1 MKRISCIVCLI
12 VIALLPSCK
21 GTVDSPDKPVN
32 ADPSAVG
39 FNVYVNRGLQTKAG
53 WGGVLTLDDL
63 KDETKANGFGVFAY
77 YGNGALYNE
86 TSKPDFMYDQ
96 QVTYNTTNN
105 VWGYSPVKYWPNE
118 FGEAASSEAA
128 DRLTFFAYAPF
139 ADVTPS
145 TGVVTG
151 DATTGIIGMSRNIT
165 AGDPVVMYSSSLT
178 PGAGVDLCWGVAADA
193 FTSSVD
199 GDNNSVA
206 AGYPFLNV
214 IKPKTGDH
222 LKFEFNH
229 ALAQLNVQIDAD
241 IDEVAADGKTKIYV
255 RSVTFNGFSMRGS
268 LNLNSNT
275 TDGPIWYDISGTGKL
290 KREPVTVYD
299 GRTDGMEGVETATDM
314 SEKPVNLNPV
324 IVQDKPYGDAGLKA
338 GVTATAVNLFNNTD
352 DNAPVMVIPTPG
364 VPMSVTIVYDVET
377 EDSRLAGL
385 LSDGVTHGSSVENK
399 ITKNITTTQGNMIL
413 SAGKKYVVKL
423 HLGLTSVK
431 FDADVAVWD
440 NTTYE
445 GSGYLPENT
454 TSLGTVT
461 ITDGSSSPTPTPL
474 TSLTMWKGETMAQ
487 APGVIVV
494 DDLSQPVTG
503 FTTEWTSSNTGV
515 ATVAADGTVTPVA
528 PGTATITAKA
538 TKDGK
543 VASKSY
549 TMYVNELTGISIT
562 STATDISVGGTLP
575 VKATLE
581 INGGN
586 TVYGDITS
594 ILPSVTWESSE
605 SEKISVT
612 SPIDAEKEG
621 DDYVSTT
628 TATAETPATIGDHAD
643 ITASVG
649 GFSKTVTLTC
659 TDSRTVTGVTLGTPT
674 TTTVW
679 RCEGFTVPSVTVQGT
694 DDSDL
699 TSLATLTW
707 EVNGQTVTETGGVI
721 PLSAA
726 GALTVKVTA
735 SYNNSD
741 ATSDPITVYANELT
755 GISVAPVSVSVLK
768 DATITLTASLTKTDY
783 GEATALT
790 NPTVSWSSGS
800 TSYVTVSPATGTST
814 TASGVAAG
822 GSSTVTASVP
832 SDYMQYGVAN
842 SASCTVQCVTPSTS
856 AFRGYEVSPGIL
868 YRDKDGNYGL
878 TNVRDGANFNP
889 FELRGYWNTTS
900 RNASTT
906 SSTYYFQFTFL
917 RGADELGADSNN
929 SNNIN
934 AGSNKLPGGWTIPSD
949 VIWKTI
955 LYGEPK
961 SAITVNNTQLHG
973 DDYSK
978 GAYAFARIQS
988 AEDANVYY
996 PGILLFRDGSNI
1008 TCPVED
1014 GKGLN
1019 ASKVG
1024 VKNASYADNTLT
1036 MTQFNDLITAGCL
1049 FIPAGGYYSSTFNS
1063 WRPYEKD
1070 DGYYHCSNMRD
1081 SSNYLFLRVLSG
1093 SLVGVAHS
1101 TTNDYYPVR
1110 LIKPKY
1116 E

>member
-1 MKRISCIVCLI
+1 MKKILWTLAVAVAMIS
-12 VIALLPSCK
+12 SCDLNIDTPDNPK
-21 GTVDSPDKPVN
+21 DVDPT
-32 ADPSAVG
+32 AVG

-53 WGGVLTLDDL
+53 WEGVLTLDDL
-63 KDETKANGFGVFAY
+63 KDKTKANGFGVFAY

-86 TSKPDFMYDQ
+86 TMMPDFMYDQ
-96 QVTYNTTNN
+96 QVCFTDNN
-105 VWGYSPVKYWPNE
+105 VWEYSPIKYWPNE
-118 FGEAASSEAA
+118 YGEAASSEAA

-145 TGVVTG
+145 TGVVTDG
-151 DATTGIIGMSRNIT
+151 SATGIIGMSRNISK
-165 AGDPVVMYSSSLT
+165 GDPVVMYSSSLT
-178 PGAGVDLCWGVAADA
+178 PGNGVDLCWGVAAEP

-199 GDNNSVA
+199 GSNNNNVA

-241 IDEVAADGKTKIYV
+241 INNEVAGDSYTKIYV

-268 LNLNSNT
+268 LNLNSNKT
-275 TDGPIWYDISGTGKL
+275 EGPIWYDISGTGKL
-290 KREPVTVYD
+290 KREPVTIYD
-299 GRTDGMEGVETATDM
+299 GRTDGMEGVETASDV
-314 SEKPVNLNPV
+314 SEKPASLNPI
-324 IVQDKPYGDAGLKA
+324 IVQAKPYGNPELKA
-338 GVTATAVNLFNNTD
+338 GVTTAPVNLFNGALD
-352 DNAPVMVIPTPG
+352 APVMVIPTPG

-377 EDSRLAGL
+377 EDRRLAGY

-399 ITKNITTTQGNMIL
+399 ITKTITTSESNMIL
-413 SAGKKYVVKL
+413 SSGKKYVVKL
-423 HLGLTSVK
+423 HLGLTSVR

-461 ITDGSSSPTPTPL
+461 ITDGSSSAPIS
-474 TSLTMWKGETMAQ
+474 SLAMWMGETMTT
-487 APGVIVV
+487 APTVTVE
-494 DDLSQPVTG
+494 DENHNPVTG
-503 FTTEWTSSNTGV
+503 FTTKWTSSDTGV
-515 ATVAADGTVTPVA
+515 ATVAEDGTVTPVA
-528 PGTATITAKA
+528 PGTATITVKV

-543 VASKSY
+543 TSSKSY

-586 TVYGDITS
+586 AVNGDIA
-594 ILPSVTWESSE
+594 PSVTWTSSA
-605 SEKISVT
+605 SAKISIT
-612 SPIDAEKEG
+612 SPVTAVKEG

-628 TATAETPATIGDHAD
+628 TATALTPAVLGDQAT
-643 ITASVG
+643 ITASIG
-649 GFSKTVTLTC
+649 AHTDNVTLTC
-659 TDSRTVTGVTLGTPT
+659 TDSRTVTGVTLGAST

-679 RCEGFTVPSVTVQGT
+679 RCEGFTVPTVTVQGSE
-694 DDSDL
+694 DSDL

-707 EVNGQTVTETGGVI
+707 KVNGETVTETSGVI

-726 GALTVKVTA
+726 GALTVTVTA
-735 SYNNSD
+735 SYNNSE
-741 ATSDPITVYANELT
+741 ATSDPVTVYANELT
-755 GISVAPVSVSVLK
+755 GISVAPESVNVLK
-768 DATITLTASLTKTDY
+768 GATTTLTASLTKTEHGDV
-783 GEATALT
+783 TALID
-790 NPTVSWSSGS
+790 PTITWSSGS
-800 TSYVTVSPATGTST
+800 TAYVTVSPATGTST

-832 SDYMQYGVAN
+832 SDYMQSGVAN

-900 RNASTT
+900 RNASTS

-934 AGSNKLPGGWTIPSD
+934 AGSAKLPQGWTIPSKD
-949 VIWKTI
+949 IWTAI
-955 LYGEPK
+955 LFGEPK
-961 SAITVNNTQLHG
+961 SAITVNDTQLHG
-973 DDYSK
+973 DSSNK
-978 GAYAFARIQS
+978 GAYALARIQS
-988 AEDANVYY
+988 AEDPNVYY
-996 PGILLFRDGSNI
+996 PGILLFRDGMNI
-1008 TCPVED
+1008 TCT
-1014 GKGLN
+1014 GLN
-1019 ASKVG
+1019 TSKVG
-1024 VKNASYADNTLT
+1024 VQTASFEDNTLT
-1036 MTQFNDLITAGCL
+1036 MTQYNDLITAGCL
-1049 FIPAGGYYSSTFNS
+1049 FITVGGYYSSTFNS
-1063 WRPYEKD
+1063 WRPYEKNE
-1070 DGYYHCSNMRD
+1070 GYYHCSNMRD
-1081 SSNYLFLRVLSG
+1081 SNKYWFLQVLSG
-1093 SLVGVAHS
+1093 TSIGIAHS
-1101 TTNDYYPVR
+1101 TTGDYYPVR

>member
-63 KDETKANGFGVFAY
+63 KDGTKANGFGVFAY

-96 QVTYNTTNN
+96 QVRFTTNN
-105 VWGYSPVKYWPNE
+105 VWEYSPVKYWPNE

-290 KREPVTVYD
+290 KRELVTVYD
-299 GRTDGMEGVETATDM
+299 GRTDGMEGVSTASDL
-314 SEKPVNLNPV
+314 SEKPADLNPF
-324 IVQDKPYGDAGLKA
+324 IVQDKPYGDVGLKA
-338 GVTATAVNLFNNTD
+338 GVTTTAVNLFNGAAD
-352 DNAPVMVIPTPG
+352 APVMVIPTPG
-364 VPMSVTIVYDVET
+364 VPVSVTIVYDVET

-431 FDADVAVWD
+431 FDAEVANWD

-461 ITDGSSSPTPTPL
+461 ITDGSSSSAPIS
-474 TSLTMWKGETMAQ
+474 SLAMWMGETMTT
-487 APGVIVV
+487 APTVTVE
-494 DDLSQPVTG
+494 DENHNPVTG
-503 FTTEWTSSNTGV
+503 FTTEWTSSDTGV

-528 PGTATITAKA
+528 PGTATITVKVS
-538 TKDGK
+538 KDGK
-543 VASKSY
+543 IASKSY
-549 TMYVNELTGISIT
+549 PLYINEVTGVSV
-562 STATDISVGGTLP
+562 SPATQDICINGTLP
-575 VKATLE
+575 MKATLE

-586 TVYGDITS
+586 ALYGTVTTWPTVNWSSSYDK
-594 ILPSVTWESSE
+594 VTLDPASTAASDTGTAVE
-605 SEKISVT
+605 
-612 SPIDAEKEG
+612 A
-621 DDYVSTT
+621 STT
-628 TATAETPATIGDHAD
+628 ASAAADATTNTQATITATVGTISG
-643 ITASVG
+643 TA
-649 GFSKTVTLTC
+649 TLTC
-659 TDSRTVTGVTLGTPT
+659 IDKISIASVDLGAPS
-674 TTTVW
+674 TTVW
-679 RCEGFTVPSVTVQGT
+679 LAQGAATPSVTVMGT
-694 DDSDL
+694 DGHSL
-699 TSLATLTW
+699 TAGVTLAWASNNESVATVTNAGVVTLHGTGEAKLTVTATLAESATTAASSKTADFMVY
-707 EVNGQTVTETGGVI
+707 VNNVTE
-721 PLSAA
+721 
-726 GALTVKVTA
+726 
-735 SYNNSD
+735 
-741 ATSDPITVYANELT
+741 
-755 GISVAPVSVSVLK
+755 VSVLPSTADIYK
-768 DATITLTASLTKTDY
+768 GESYNITANLIINGGSPVNGTVTAW
-783 GEATALT
+783 
-790 NPTVSWSSGS
+790 PTVSWSSSYEKVTLDPNS
-800 TSYVTVSPATGTST
+800 TDATDSGTAIVAST
-814 TASGVAAG
+814 TATAASDAVANTAATITATVGSPYASVEASGSGTLTCVDKISITSVDLGATETTVWLLQGASTPTVTVVGTDGNPLTTGVTLAWTSNNSSVATVTTDGAITLQG
-822 GSSTVTASVP
+822 TGTATLTVTATLAASATTAADTETADFTVNVNAVTGITLTP
-832 SDYMQYGVAN
+832 ATSNILIGSTLEVKATLTLNNGNAVNGTITAWPTVAWTSDYAKV
-842 SASCTVQCVTPSTS
+842 TVISPSTAAQDGFDIVAATTATAATDATANTQATITATVDA
-856 AFRGYEVSPGIL
+856 AF
-868 YRDKDGNYGL
+868 
-878 TNVRDGANFNP
+878 T
-889 FELRGYWNTTS
+889 
-900 RNASTT
+900 ASST
-906 SSTYYFQFTFL
+906 SSVTQTCTLTCSNLTGSGNGFT
-917 RGADELGADSNN
+917 GGWDEL
-929 SNNIN
+929 
-934 AGSNKLPGGWTIPSD
+934 
-949 VIWKTI
+949 
-955 LYGEPK
+955 
-961 SAITVNNTQLHG
+961 
-973 DDYSK
+973 
-978 GAYAFARIQS
+978 
-988 AEDANVYY
+988 
-996 PGILLFRDGSNI
+996 
-1008 TCPVED
+1008 
-1014 GKGLN
+1014 
-1019 ASKVG
+1019 
-1024 VKNASYADNTLT
+1024 
-1036 MTQFNDLITAGCL
+1036 
-1049 FIPAGGYYSSTFNS
+1049 
-1063 WRPYEKD
+1063 
-1070 DGYYHCSNMRD
+1070 
-1081 SSNYLFLRVLSG
+1081 
-1093 SLVGVAHS
+1093 
-1101 TTNDYYPVR
+1101 
-1110 LIKPKY
+1110 
-1116 E
+1116 

>member
-39 FNVYVNRGLQTKAG
+39 FNVYMNRGLQSKAG

-63 KDETKANGFGVFAY
+63 KDGTKANGFGVFAY

-178 PGAGVDLCWGVAADA
+178 PGAGVDLCWGVAAEA

-199 GDNNSVA
+199 GDNNNVA

-299 GRTDGMEGVETATDM
+299 GRTDGMEGVSTASDL
-314 SEKPVNLNPV
+314 SEKPANLNPV

-338 GVTATAVNLFNNTD
+338 GVTTTAVNLFNGAAD
-352 DNAPVMVIPTPG
+352 APVMVIPTPG
-364 VPMSVTIVYDVET
+364 VPVSVTIVYDVET

-385 LSDGVTHGSSVENK
+385 LSDGVTHGSRVENK

-461 ITDGSSSPTPTPL
+461 ITDGSSSAPIS
-474 TSLTMWKGETMAQ
+474 SLAMWMGETMTT
-487 APGVIVV
+487 APTVAVV
-494 DDLSQPVTG
+494 DEQSQPVTG

-528 PGTATITAKA
+528 PGTATITVKVS
-538 TKDGK
+538 KDGK
-543 VASKSY
+543 IASKSY
-549 TMYVNELTGISIT
+549 PLYINEVTGVSV
-562 STATDISVGGTLP
+562 SPATQDICINGTLP
-575 VKATLE
+575 MKATLE

-586 TVYGDITS
+586 ALYGTVTTWPTVNWSSSYDKVTLDPASTAASDTGTAVEASTTASAAADATTNAQATITATVGTISGTATLTCVDKIS
-594 ILPSVTWESSE
+594 IASVDLGAASTTVWLTQGAATPSVTVMGTDSNPLTTGVTLAWASNNESVATVTDAGVVTLHGTGEAKLTVTATLAE
-605 SEKISVT
+605 S
-612 SPIDAEKEG
+612 A
-621 DDYVSTT
+621 T
-628 TATAETPATIGDHAD
+628 TA
-643 ITASVG
+643 AS
-649 GFSKTVTLTC
+649 SKTADFMVYVNN
-659 TDSRTVTGVTLGTPT
+659 VTGVTVAPATSNIVKDGTLDLTATLEINGGSDINGTVATWPTVTWTSNYNKVSLNPTSTDASNTGTAVEATTTASAAANATANAQATITAAVSTPFASSDVSGTSTLTCVDKIAIDHIDLGATS
-674 TTTVW
+674 TTVW
-679 RCEGFTVPSVTVQGT
+679 LLQGASTPTVTVVGTDGNPLTTGVTLAWTSNNSSVATVTAAGVITLQGT
-694 DDSDL
+694 G
-699 TSLATLTW
+699 TATLTVTATLAASATTAADTKTADFTVNVNAVTGITLTPATSNILIGSTL
-707 EVNGQTVTETGGVI
+707 EVKATLTLNNGNVVNGTITAWPTVAWT
-721 PLSAA
+721 SDYA
-726 GALTVKVTA
+726 KVTVISPSTA
-735 SYNNSD
+735 AQDGSDIVATTIATAAND
-741 ATSDPITVYANELT
+741 ATANT
-755 GISVAPVSVSVLK
+755 Q
-768 DATITLTASLTKTDY
+768 ATITATVDAAFTAS
-783 GEATALT
+783 
-790 NPTVSWSSGS
+790 S
-800 TSYVTVSPATGTST
+800 TSSVT
-814 TASGVAAG
+814 
-822 GSSTVTASVP
+822 
-832 SDYMQYGVAN
+832 Q
-842 SASCTVQCVTPSTS
+842 
-856 AFRGYEVSPGIL
+856 
-868 YRDKDGNYGL
+868 
-878 TNVRDGANFNP
+878 
-889 FELRGYWNTTS
+889 
-900 RNASTT
+900 
-906 SSTYYFQFTFL
+906 
-917 RGADELGADSNN
+917 
-929 SNNIN
+929 
-934 AGSNKLPGGWTIPSD
+934 
-949 VIWKTI
+949 
-955 LYGEPK
+955 
-961 SAITVNNTQLHG
+961 
-973 DDYSK
+973 
-978 GAYAFARIQS
+978 
-988 AEDANVYY
+988 
-996 PGILLFRDGSNI
+996 
-1008 TCPVED
+1008 TC
-1014 GKGLN
+1014 
-1019 ASKVG
+1019 
-1024 VKNASYADNTLT
+1024 TLT
-1036 MTQFNDLITAGCL
+1036 
-1049 FIPAGGYYSSTFNS
+1049 
-1063 WRPYEKD
+1063 
-1070 DGYYHCSNMRD
+1070 CSN
-1081 SSNYLFLRVLSG
+1081 LTGSG
-1093 SLVGVAHS
+1093 NGF
-1101 TTNDYYPVR
+1101 TGWD
-1110 LIKPKY
+1110 
-1116 E
+1116 

>member
-39 FNVYVNRGLQTKAG
+39 FNVYMNRGLQSKAG

-63 KDETKANGFGVFAY
+63 KDGTKANGFGVFAY

-151 DATTGIIGMSRNIT
+151 DATSGIIGMSRNIS

-199 GDNNSVA
+199 GDNNNVA

-241 IDEVAADGKTKIYV
+241 INNEVADDGKTKIYV

-299 GRTDGMEGVETATDM
+299 GRTDGMEGVSTASDL
-314 SEKPVNLNPV
+314 SEKPANLNPV

-338 GVTATAVNLFNNTD
+338 GVTTTAVNLFNGAAD
-352 DNAPVMVIPTPG
+352 APVMVIPTPG
-364 VPMSVTIVYDVET
+364 VPVSVTIVYDVET

-385 LSDGVTHGSSVENK
+385 LSDGVTHGSRVENK

-431 FDADVAVWD
+431 FDAEVAIWD

-461 ITDGSSSPTPTPL
+461 ITDGSSSAPIS
-474 TSLTMWKGETMAQ
+474 SLAMWMGETMTT
-487 APGVIVV
+487 APTVAVV
-494 DDLSQPVTG
+494 DEQSQPVTG

-528 PGTATITAKA
+528 PGTATITVKVS
-538 TKDGK
+538 KDGK
-543 VASKSY
+543 IASKSY
-549 TMYVNELTGISIT
+549 PLYINEVTGVSV
-562 STATDISVGGTLP
+562 SPATQDICINGTLP
-575 VKATLE
+575 MKATLE

-586 TVYGDITS
+586 ALYGTVTTWPTVNWSSSYDKVTLDPASTAASDTGTAVEASTTASAAADATTNAQATITATVGTISGTATLTCVDKIS
-594 ILPSVTWESSE
+594 IASVDLGAASTTVWLTQGAATPSVTVMGTDSNPLTTGVTLAWASNNESVATVTDAGVVTLHGTGEAKLTVTATLAE
-605 SEKISVT
+605 S
-612 SPIDAEKEG
+612 A
-621 DDYVSTT
+621 T
-628 TATAETPATIGDHAD
+628 TA
-643 ITASVG
+643 AS
-649 GFSKTVTLTC
+649 SKTADFMVYVNN
-659 TDSRTVTGVTLGTPT
+659 VTGVTVAPATSNIVKDGTLDLTATLEINGGSDINGTVATWPTVTWTSNYNKVSLNPTSTDASNTGTAVEATTTASAAANATANAQATITAAVSTPFASSDVSGTSTLTCVDKIAIDHIDLGATS
-674 TTTVW
+674 TTVW
-679 RCEGFTVPSVTVQGT
+679 LLQGASTPTVTVVGTDGNPLTTGVTLAWTSNNSSVATVTAAGVITLQGT
-694 DDSDL
+694 G
-699 TSLATLTW
+699 TATLTVTATLAASATTAADTKTADFTVNVNAVTGITLTPATSNILIGSTL
-707 EVNGQTVTETGGVI
+707 EVKATLTLNNGNVVNGTITAWPTVAWT
-721 PLSAA
+721 SDYA
-726 GALTVKVTA
+726 KVTVISPSTA
-735 SYNNSD
+735 AQDGSDIVATTIATAAND
-741 ATSDPITVYANELT
+741 ATANT
-755 GISVAPVSVSVLK
+755 Q
-768 DATITLTASLTKTDY
+768 ATITATVDAAFTAS
-783 GEATALT
+783 
-790 NPTVSWSSGS
+790 S
-800 TSYVTVSPATGTST
+800 TSSVT
-814 TASGVAAG
+814 
-822 GSSTVTASVP
+822 
-832 SDYMQYGVAN
+832 Q
-842 SASCTVQCVTPSTS
+842 
-856 AFRGYEVSPGIL
+856 
-868 YRDKDGNYGL
+868 
-878 TNVRDGANFNP
+878 
-889 FELRGYWNTTS
+889 
-900 RNASTT
+900 
-906 SSTYYFQFTFL
+906 
-917 RGADELGADSNN
+917 
-929 SNNIN
+929 
-934 AGSNKLPGGWTIPSD
+934 
-949 VIWKTI
+949 
-955 LYGEPK
+955 
-961 SAITVNNTQLHG
+961 
-973 DDYSK
+973 
-978 GAYAFARIQS
+978 
-988 AEDANVYY
+988 
-996 PGILLFRDGSNI
+996 
-1008 TCPVED
+1008 TC
-1014 GKGLN
+1014 
-1019 ASKVG
+1019 
-1024 VKNASYADNTLT
+1024 TLT
-1036 MTQFNDLITAGCL
+1036 
-1049 FIPAGGYYSSTFNS
+1049 
-1063 WRPYEKD
+1063 
-1070 DGYYHCSNMRD
+1070 CSN
-1081 SSNYLFLRVLSG
+1081 LTGSG
-1093 SLVGVAHS
+1093 NGF
-1101 TTNDYYPVR
+1101 TGWD
-1110 LIKPKY
+1110 
-1116 E
+1116 